1 MIRSMTA
8 YGRASDVVG
17 GKEILVEIKSVN
29 NRFFDCNIKIP
40 KHYGFLEEK
49 IKTHLQQNGI
59 SRGKVDVYVGINIIE
74 NIGTRI
80 QLDESY
86 VKSYLNAL
94 ISLRDN
100 FGLKDDIS
108 VMTVA
113 QNHDIFTVLK
123 PEEDMEKDWRE
134 LLPVLQ
140 EALNSFRSMREAEGS
155 NLKKDLLEKKD
166 RLMYFASKIASIQN
180 NSVNTYRVRLETR
193 LRQVLSELD
202 INIAPDD
209 SRIITECA
217 IFADKTAVD
226 EELTRLSSHFA
237 AFDSAFDSDEPVGR
251 KIDFIVQEMNREIN
265 TVGSKVSD
273 IEITSLVV
281 EMKSE
286 LEKIREQMQNIE

>member
-8 YGRASDVVG
+8 YGRASDIVD

-29 NRFFDCNIKIP
+29 NRFFDCNIRIP
-40 KHYGFLEEK
+40 RHYGFLEEK

-59 SRGKVDVYVGINIIE
+59 SRGKVDVYIGINITE
-74 NIGTRI
+74 NIGTQI
-80 QLDESY
+80 HLDESY
-86 VKSYLNAL
+86 VKSYINAL
-94 ISLRDN
+94 ISLRDI
-100 FGLKDDIS
+100 FSLKDDIS

-113 QNHDIFTVLK
+113 RNHDIFTK
-123 PEEDMEKDWRE
+123 INPEEDMEKDWRE

-140 EALNSFRSMREAEGS
+140 EALNSFRSMREAEGC
-155 NLKKDLLEKKD
+155 NLKKDLIAKKD
-166 RLMYFASKIASIQN
+166 RLTHFAAKIAAIQN

-226 EELTRLSSHFA
+226 EELTRLSSHFT
-237 AFDSAFDSDEPVGR
+237 AFDSAFNSDEPVGR

-265 TVGSKVSD
+265 TIGSKVSD

-281 EMKSE
+281 DMKSE
-286 LEKIREQMQNIE
+286 LEKIREQIQNIE